1 MAKKEIKYQ
10 CDDVFRPLAGVF
22 AFIQQVQL
30 YSSNIYTCILCG
42 TQKSNETWNVQPQ
55 KSSEFGALGIHKVW
69 WTSVELKQTSVNP
82 I

>member
-42 TQKSNETWNVQPQ
+42 TQKSNET
-55 KSSEFGALGIHKVW
+55 
-69 WTSVELKQTSVNP
+69 
-82 I
+82 